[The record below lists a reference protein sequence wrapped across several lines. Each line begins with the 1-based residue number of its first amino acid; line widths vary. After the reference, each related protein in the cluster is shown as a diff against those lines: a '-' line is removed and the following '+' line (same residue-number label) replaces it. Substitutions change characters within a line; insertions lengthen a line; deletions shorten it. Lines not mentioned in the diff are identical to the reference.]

1 MNLQTHRAIERD
13 DGSPWD
19 KLGREEALMVFT
31 IISKLVGIILILCG
45 LLFVT
50 TAVGFPITEWI
61 PRFALPKEIIIGI
74 LLMVGGKLL
83 YGTARVFVVG
93 RGRGY

>member
-1 MNLQTHRAIERD
+1 ML
-13 DGSPWD
+13 
-19 KLGREEALMVFT
+19 FT

-45 LLFVT
+45 LLFVA
-50 TAVGFPITEWI
+50 TAVGYPITDWI

>member
-1 MNLQTHRAIERD
+1 MA
-13 DGSPWD
+13 
-19 KLGREEALMVFT
+19 FT

-50 TAVGFPITEWI
+50 TAIGFPITEWI

-74 LLMVGGKLL
+74 LLMVAGKLL

-93 RGRGY
+93 RGCSYLPKFLYL